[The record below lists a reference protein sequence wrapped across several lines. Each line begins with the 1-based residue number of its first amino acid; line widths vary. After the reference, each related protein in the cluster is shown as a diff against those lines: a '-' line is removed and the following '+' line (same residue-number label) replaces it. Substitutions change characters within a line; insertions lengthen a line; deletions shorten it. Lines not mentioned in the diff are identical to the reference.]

1 MWRNSNKISSVAKKI
16 NPFGRSR
23 FRSACSLRIASRG
36 FVWKTVKQLRQ
47 AQTLETWRTTLHI
60 FVWNV
65 SSHVFEVMFWKF
77 FKKFRVLTRLK
88 LPIYSRYKLQREE
101 HRRGTSVASLLDE
114 LKRIAKDSRSQSC
127 LPRPSRTL
135 PNPEPPSRCDWPI
148 FSLVHWT
155 KSCLPVPSLSY
166 RNSKV
171 TSTSDL

>member
-1 MWRNSNKISSVAKKI
+1 MQLADCFTRIRLENCQTNPPSTNFGNLTHHFTYFRMKCIESCIWGYVLKI
-16 NPFGRSR
+16 
-23 FRSACSLRIASRG
+23 
-36 FVWKTVKQLRQ
+36 
-47 AQTLETWRTTLHI
+47 
-60 FVWNV
+60 
-65 SSHVFEVMFWKF
+65 FE
-77 FKKFRVLTRLK
+77 KFRVLTRLK

-135 PNPEPPSRCDWPI
+135 PNPEPPSCCDWPI

-166 RNSKV
+166 SNSKV